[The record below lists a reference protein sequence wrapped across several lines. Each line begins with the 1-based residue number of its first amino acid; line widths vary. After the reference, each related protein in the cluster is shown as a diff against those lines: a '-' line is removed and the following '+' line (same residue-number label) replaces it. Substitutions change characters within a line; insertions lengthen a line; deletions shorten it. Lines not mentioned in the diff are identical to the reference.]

1 MRTSNHEGL
10 IDPGVKGIPL
20 ELAHLSRDPN
30 GTSRE
35 RASPL
40 RPHNLKVIVDHSE
53 GGAQDIELITLC
65 LKFSPSLG
73 EIHSQPARNALGRQL
88 LGCLPF
94 ELGME
99 GADFL
104 LCVIA
109 LLAGLVTLL
118 ESLVMLLASRTM
130 F

>member
-1 MRTSNHEGL
+1 MRMSNHEGL

-40 RPHNLKVIVDHSE
+40 RPHNLKVIVDHSK

-65 LKFSPSLG
+65 LKFSPFLG
-73 EIHSQPARNALGRQL
+73 KIHSQPSKNTLGL
-88 LGCLPF
+88 
-94 ELGME
+94 
-99 GADFL
+99 
-104 LCVIA
+104 
-109 LLAGLVTLL
+109 
-118 ESLVMLLASRTM
+118 
-130 F
+130 